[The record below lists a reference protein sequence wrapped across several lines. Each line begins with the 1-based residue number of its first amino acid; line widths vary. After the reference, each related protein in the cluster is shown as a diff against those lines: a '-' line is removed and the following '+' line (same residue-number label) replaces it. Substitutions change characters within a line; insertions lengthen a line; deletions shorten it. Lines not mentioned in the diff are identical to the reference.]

1 MPSEEEEMLV
11 KTEEDEQASYWRVMD
26 VDYGIAHCVS
36 IDSERQET
44 VFFELSSEIFTFW
57 ISSISAIC
65 ILSSLEMMINWLQRR
80 VQLQLTC
87 TDSTLKWFTVRGMS
101 SAMVSLFEII

>member
-44 VFFELSSEIFTFW
+44 VFFELSSEIFTF
-57 ISSISAIC
+57 
-65 ILSSLEMMINWLQRR
+65 
-80 VQLQLTC
+80 
-87 TDSTLKWFTVRGMS
+87 
-101 SAMVSLFEII
+101 

>member
-36 IDSERQET
+36 IDSEKQET
-44 VFFELSSEIFTFW
+44 VLLVFVGGSNFLL
-57 ISSISAIC
+57 SSISAIC
-65 ILSSLEMMINWLQRR
+65 ISSSPETMISWLPRR

-87 TDSTLKWFTVRGMS
+87 IDSTLKWFTVRGMS
-101 SAMVSLFEII
+101 SAMVRHL

>member
-1 MPSEEEEMLV
+1 MGPLPVDEVYGSIIEEISAALMPSEEEEMLV

-44 VFFELSSEIFTFW
+44 VLFEFSGKSFTFS

-65 ILSSLEMMINWLQRR
+65 ILSSLEMMIN
-80 VQLQLTC
+80 
-87 TDSTLKWFTVRGMS
+87 
-101 SAMVSLFEII
+101 